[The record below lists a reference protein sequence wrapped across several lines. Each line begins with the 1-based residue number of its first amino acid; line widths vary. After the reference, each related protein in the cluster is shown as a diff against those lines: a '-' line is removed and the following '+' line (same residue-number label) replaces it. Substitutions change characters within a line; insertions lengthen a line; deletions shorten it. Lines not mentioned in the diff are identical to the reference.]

1 MGRRRW
7 RGLMLASMLILLA
20 VPVQAD
26 GDGIGMN
33 ASLLPS
39 FVDVDDGSALDVHLQ
54 GFGANGTATL
64 EASISNAEGSVVW
77 SVTDTISLG
86 DGDAGV
92 LTLNL
97 STVPAG
103 QQQLDLVLSGHVLT
117 SNTTHVSSASVSVQR
132 DRPLSVGIVAASS
145 DRLEG
150 LTAAGLPNGA
160 DPRDGE
166 RMA

>member
-20 VPVQAD
+20 VPVHAD

-39 FVDVDDGSALDVHLQ
+39 FVDVDDGSALDVYLQ

-86 DGDAGV
+86 DGDTTV
-92 LTLNL
+92 LVLNL
-97 STVPAG
+97 STVPPV
-103 QQQLDLVLSGHVLT
+103 QQLELVLSATCWRPTPRTSRQPRSRFSGSAPVCRGGHGQFR
-117 SNTTHVSSASVSVQR
+117 SSGEPQR
-132 DRPLSVGIVAASS
+132 SRRPNWRLSS
-145 DRLEG
+145 
-150 LTAAGLPNGA
+150 
-160 DPRDGE
+160 
-166 RMA
+166 